1 MQLSGREPTFRKS
14 APRTNPYRI
23 LVWIVLIVLGM
34 VFIRS
39 LNTGEV
45 QPLFLP
51 TPTPTRTSNS
61 YSLEGETHFMAGDLD
76 KSIVAYQL
84 ATGAEPDNP
93 QLWAELARIQ
103 TYSSNLLTTDAE
115 KLARLQDA
123 QASINQ
129 AKELSPEDST
139 VRAIRSFVLDW
150 SASLAGT
157 QASTVLSEAE
167 QEAVY
172 AIQLDPANTLALA
185 YYAEVLVDQ
194 QKWLQAQQYAGQA
207 AKQNPNLMDV
217 RRINAYVLESLGD
230 YNAAII
236 EYQAAVSINPNLTFL
251 YISIGKLY
259 RELEIYDKALEYFD
273 KAASINEQL
282 GVKDPI
288 PYLAIANTYVRQ
300 GEFFIAARNV
310 LKALQINPS
319 SPELYAQLGRVYHQ
333 SRNYEGAI
341 PALQCGIVGCS
352 AEQSCEVRQCD
363 DTIDPQVVIQGM
375 PLTDSTVL
383 YYSVYGS
390 VLAGLHKE
398 GDDYCVRSMEILN
411 QVKASYSYD
420 PTSDYMGMVVAG
432 EEICSE

>member
-1 MQLSGREPTFRKS
+1 M
-14 APRTNPYRI
+14 
-23 LVWIVLIVLGM
+23 
-34 VFIRS
+34 
-39 LNTGEV
+39 
-45 QPLFLP
+45 FLA

-76 KSIVAYQL
+76 KAIAAYQL
-84 ATGAEPDNP
+84 ATKAEPGNA

-115 KLARLQDA
+115 KLSRLQDA

-129 AKELSPEDST
+129 AKDLSPEDST
-139 VRAIRSFVLDW
+139 IRAIRSFVLDW
-150 SASLAGT
+150 SASLAGS
-157 QASTVLSEAE
+157 QGSTILSEAE

-230 YNAAII
+230 YNAAIT

-251 YISIGKLY
+251 YLSIGRIYRHLELY
-259 RELEIYDKALEYFD
+259 DNALEYFA
-273 KAASINEQL
+273 KAANINEQL

-288 PYLAIANTYVRQ
+288 PYLAISNTYVQQ

-310 LKALQINPS
+310 LKALRINPS
-319 SPELYAQLGRVYHQ
+319 SPDVYAQLGLVYYK
-333 SRNYEGAI
+333 SRNYEGSI
-341 PALQCGIVGCS
+341 PAFECGIMGCS
-352 AEQSCEVRQCD
+352 AEQSCEVRECD
-363 DTIDPQVVIQGM
+363 VAVDPAVIVQGM
-375 PLTDSTVL
+375 PLSDNTVV
-383 YYSVYGS
+383 YYFTYGS
-390 VLAGLHKE
+390 VLAGLHVD
-398 GDDYCVRSMEILN
+398 GDDYCVRAMDILG
-411 QVKASYSYD
+411 QVKAGFSGD
-420 PTSDYMGMVVAG
+420 PTVMGIVTAG
-432 EEICSE
+432 EEICDY